1 MSFLK
6 KPLARLIELNDSPSS
21 SNTSTESV
29 PSKFEGISASSH
41 SSNYEVSSQNITFR
55 KIDSAI
61 NDDPRDPRD
70 RRRDSRNH
78 EAETKEEDST
88 ELEVQKWFQK
98 GQRIVLNNSDFESKG
113 CRNERRP
120 RLTCIEMDG
129 EAVNFRA
136 RIHALRR
143 MSPKLLFIIF
153 RHQTTTI
160 QGVLQSLEIPSNID
174 RMSWTDTLGGELILT
189 GMQYEEDQKMSISED
204 MIRDVRHYPIESIV
218 RVLGKVRKSP
228 TRVRNA
234 TIHSYE
240 LEVYK
245 VHKLVNLTE
254 RVPFTVYDA
263 EKTNRPMDD
272 DNVNGEGDSSSS
284 ESSSSSGS
292 DCRASQPSTRRTYLP
307 LAVRCVHLTAEQVT

>member
-6 KPLARLIELNDSPSS
+6 KPLVRLIELNDSPSS

-41 SSNYEVSSQNITFR
+41 SSTYQASSQNISSR
-55 KIDSAI
+55 KIDSAF
-61 NDDPRDPRD
+61 NDDPPDPGD
-70 RRRDSRNH
+70 RPRDSRNH
-78 EAETKEEDST
+78 EAEKKEEDNST
-88 ELEVQKWFQK
+88 EREVQKWFQK
-98 GQRIVLNNSDFESKG
+98 GQRIVLNNIDFESKG
-113 CRNERRP
+113 CRNEGRRG
-120 RLTCIEMDG
+120 LTCIEMDG
-129 EAVNFRA
+129 ELVSFRA

-174 RMSWTDTLGGELILT
+174 RMSWTDTRGGKLMLT
-189 GMQYEEDQKMSISED
+189 GMQYKEEQSMSISED
-204 MIRDVRHYPIESIV
+204 MIRNVGHYPIESII

-228 TRVRNA
+228 TRVKNA

-263 EKTNRPMDD
+263 ENTNRYIDD
-272 DNVNGEGDSSSS
+272 DNVNEERDSSSS
-284 ESSSSSGS
+284 ESSSSSRG
-292 DCRASQPSTRRTYLP
+292 DCRASQPSTRRMYYP
-307 LAVRCVHLTAEQVT
+307 